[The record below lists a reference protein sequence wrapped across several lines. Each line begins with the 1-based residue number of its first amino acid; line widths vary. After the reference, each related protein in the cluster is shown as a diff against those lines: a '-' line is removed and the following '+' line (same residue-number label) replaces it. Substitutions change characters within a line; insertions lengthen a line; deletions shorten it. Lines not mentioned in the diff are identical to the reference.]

1 MKKKNVP
8 VWALLMALASGT
20 VASGQVRF
28 NEVMQSNIDGLFVE
42 NEFPDSWI
50 ELKNT

>member
-1 MKKKNVP
+1 MRKRNIFVP
-8 VWALLMALASGT
+8 SVLLAVASGT
-20 VASGQVRF
+20 VASGQVRI